1 MCCFLSAVKNGDFYL
16 FLQGGP
22 GSGAAGQQ
30 RRVLCGSGCGRR
42 VWEIVV
48 SVPVLQ
54 YDLVFPGDSDP
65 AACHQSVIR
74 REEMEQWIEAV
85 RKVVFLVFYG
95 ELFIHA
101 MAGSAYQKY
110 IRYGLGLMVLILL
123 IQPVFSLMNEG
134 ADPGKWL
141 DETVLKEKKGEMEQ
155 WIFQMQKKS

>member
-1 MCCFLSAVKNGDFYL
+1 
-16 FLQGGP
+16 
-22 GSGAAGQQ
+22 
-30 RRVLCGSGCGRR
+30 
-42 VWEIVV
+42 
-48 SVPVLQ
+48 
-54 YDLVFPGDSDP
+54 
-65 AACHQSVIR
+65 
-74 REEMEQWIEAV
+74 MEQWIEAV

-101 MAGSAYQKY
+101 KAGSAYQKY

-134 ADPGKWL
+134 ADLGKWL

>member
-1 MCCFLSAVKNGDFYL
+1 
-16 FLQGGP
+16 
-22 GSGAAGQQ
+22 
-30 RRVLCGSGCGRR
+30 
-42 VWEIVV
+42 
-48 SVPVLQ
+48 
-54 YDLVFPGDSDP
+54 
-65 AACHQSVIR
+65 
-74 REEMEQWIEAV
+74 MEQWIEAV

-141 DETVLKEKKGEMEQ
+141 DDTVLKEKKGEMEQ
-155 WIFQMQKKS
+155 WIFQMQKNS